1 MLLLAL
7 PFARGEIGMPSET
20 AAQDGSG
27 APEGVERILEL
38 LSDALSGI
46 DALNLPSEIGA
57 RLQEVITAVE
67 ESAGK

>member
-1 MLLLAL
+1 
-7 PFARGEIGMPSET
+7 MPSEP

-27 APEGVERILEL
+27 APEGVEHILEL
-38 LSDALSGI
+38 LSDALAGI

-67 ESAGK
+67 ESAGR